1 MSRPLRIEYPDAVYH
16 VTTRGNAKNDIFYS
30 DSDREAFLK
39 ILSGVVSRFNWL
51 CHAFCL
57 MDNHYHLLIE
67 TPDGNLSKGM
77 RQLNGVYTQK
87 YNWMHQKEGHVFQ
100 GRYKAILVEKESYLL
115 ELCRYVVLNPVRAGM
130 TEKPEQWRWSSYRF
144 TAGMKTPP
152 AYLTTGWILELFH
165 QKKTEAEKL
174 YQKFVTAGIGLKSPW
189 KELRGQILL
198 GEEEF
203 VDSHRDLLQDKQ
215 TVKEVSRIQRY
226 LSRPKLSTL
235 FLKERNKTLPL
246 LQNKKKTFLKACG
259 IKHHLVKLLSTKS
272 LKETILYHQKMVST

>member
-1 MSRPLRIEYPDAVYH
+1 MTSFIRIP
-16 VTTRGNAKNDIFYS
+16 TG
-30 DSDREAFLK
+30 EAFLK

-100 GRYKAILVEKESYLL
+100 GRYKAILVEKRKLSAGAM
-115 ELCRYVVLNPVRAGM
+115 PVCCFKSGSCGNDGETGAVAMEQLSFYRRDENSAGLFNN
-130 TEKPEQWRWSSYRF
+130 RLDFRIISS
-144 TAGMKTPP
+144 
-152 AYLTTGWILELFH
+152 
-165 QKKTEAEKL
+165 KKTEAEKL

-189 KELRGQILL
+189 KELPGQILL
-198 GEEEF
+198 GEERF

-235 FLKERNKTLPL
+235 FLKKK
-246 LQNKKKTFLKACG
+246 QNRTG
-259 IKHHLVKLLSTKS
+259 
-272 LKETILYHQKMVST
+272 

>member
-1 MSRPLRIEYPDAVYH
+1 
-16 VTTRGNAKNDIFYS
+16 
-30 DSDREAFLK
+30 
-39 ILSGVVSRFNWL
+39 
-51 CHAFCL
+51 

-235 FLKERNKTLPL
+235 FLKERNKTERDKAIHRAHI
-246 LQNKKKTFLKACG
+246 QHGYTLKAIADHLG
-259 IKHHLVKLLSTKS
+259 IHYT
-272 LKETILYHQKMVST
+272 TVSKVIKTPSEN